1 MGQKR
6 FSQILGATV
15 AIALL
20 AGGVRWFHS
29 TLKTAIA
36 SHTPPSLCLLKSGC
50 FGAEH
55 LLSPQ
60 PITAIATQDTGNL
73 LVSSHKHQ
81 IDVWDWATGQQVR
94 TLTGHSHWVT
104 ALAISPNGRTLASG
118 SLDGTIHLWDLPSGT
133 LRATLFAR
141 HVTTLAF
148 SPDGSTLA
156 SGSRLISTVAPKTFH
171 PLQLWN
177 VATGELL
184 TNLTLT
190 EPIIAIAFSP
200 DGQKLAAG
208 STRAWV
214 WDLPTQSLWYK
225 VESGDLNALIFS
237 ADGRLL
243 LTGSDGVGGEDGI
256 KMWDASTGKLI
267 RVLDSVA
274 SDFALSPDGSILITV
289 YGGNANFWRM
299 QPFGFLGTLRG
310 STYSGL
316 MATFGLNGTAIATGS
331 SDGLRVW
338 RVLPSPTNSQ

>member
-1 MGQKR
+1 M
-6 FSQILGATV
+6 
-15 AIALL
+15 IALL
-20 AGGVRWFHS
+20 AGGVGWFHS
-29 TLKTAIA
+29 TIKTAIA
-36 SHTPPSLCLLKSGC
+36 RQTTRSFCLVTSGC

-55 LLSPQ
+55 LLSNQ
-60 PITAIATQDTGNL
+60 PTSTISAQDTGNL
-73 LVSSHKHQ
+73 LVSSRKNQ
-81 IDVWDWATGQQVR
+81 IDVWSMATGQRVR
-94 TLTGHSHWVT
+94 TLAGHSQWIT

-118 SLDGTIHLWDLPSGT
+118 SLDGTINLWDLPSGT
-133 LRATLFAR
+133 LQATLFAR

-156 SGSRLISTVAPKTFH
+156 SGSRLINTAAPKTFH

-177 VATGELL
+177 AATGELL

-190 EPIIAIAFSP
+190 EPITAIAFSP

-208 STRAWV
+208 SNRTWV
-214 WDLPTQSLWYK
+214 WDLPTQSLWYR
-225 VESGDLNALIFS
+225 VESGDLNDLIFS

-243 LTGSDGVGGEDGI
+243 LTGSDGIGGEDGI
-256 KMWDASTGKLI
+256 KMWDARTGKLV

-274 SDFALSPDGSILITV
+274 SEFALSPDGSTLITV

-316 MATFGLNGTAIATGS
+316 TAEFGLNGTAIATGS
-331 SDGLRVW
+331 SDGVKLW
-338 RVLPSPTNSQ
+338 RPVPAVKRQ